1 MLAPISFAV
10 VPRPGKFLGQ
20 HVIIFQRLRPFDI
33 AGAGKVDVAASAPTA
48 PPVKNDRRLIPISFS
63 FVALYKYQNSGRF
76 DVDLFPDGEQF
87 IKLEEIPAP
96 VLPEKGVI

>member
-48 PPVKNDRRLIPISFS
+48 PPVKNDRRLIPICFS

-76 DVDLFPDGEQF
+76 GVGVFPDDEQVILF
-87 IKLEEIPAP
+87 EEMLAP
-96 VLPEKGVI
+96 VLPKKGVI